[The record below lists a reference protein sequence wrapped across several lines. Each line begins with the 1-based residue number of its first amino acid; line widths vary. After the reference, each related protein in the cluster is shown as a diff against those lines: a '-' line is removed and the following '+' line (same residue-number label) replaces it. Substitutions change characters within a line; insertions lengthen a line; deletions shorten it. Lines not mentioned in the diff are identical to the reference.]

1 VQPISCPI
9 WGTPA
14 TLVEGG
20 RPFDGVHCRSP
31 RAGGEFRISGSA
43 ISEAERLSDDEKA
56 RLASWIVEQNGFGTI
71 PEIGAANLD
80 GVLARRRRNPHERAV
95 GLLEFVEAGTP
106 TLGQAVAWAADD
118 EAGLAALAW
127 SESVRVP
134 EVDALLAYLERLGF
148 VQVRRT
154 AQGPEVSL
162 LPEGSLHLA
171 GRRRDA
177 ASSVRVFVAMWHAEE
192 TEPAFWRGIAP
203 AVRDA
208 GYNPVRIDRKE
219 HASRI
224 DDETIAAVR
233 RSRFVVADF
242 TCGLVRTR
250 DSASAIPRG
259 EPYFAAGL
267 AQGLGIPVLWTCR
280 RDLVAY
286 VHFDTRQ
293 FAHLT
298 WQSPDEL
305 RARLS
310 RRILAV
316 FGEGPLKTTDQ
327 SDGEERRR
335 RGKL

>member
-14 TLVEGG
+14 TLVDTG
-20 RPFDGVHCRSP
+20 RPSDGVHCRSP
-31 RAGGEFRISGSA
+31 RAGGEFRISGPA
-43 ISEAERLSDDEKA
+43 IPDVERLSDEEKA
-56 RLASWIVEQNGFGTI
+56 RLTSWIVEQNGFGAV

-80 GVLARRRRNPHERAV
+80 GVLARKRRNPHERAV
-95 GLLEFVEAGTP
+95 GLLAFVEAGTP
-106 TLGQAVAWAADD
+106 FLGQVVAWTADD
-118 EAGLAALAW
+118 GTGLAALAW
-127 SESVRVP
+127 SESVHAS

-154 AQGPEVSL
+154 PQGPEVSL

-171 GRRRDA
+171 GRRREA
-177 ASSVRVFVAMWHAEE
+177 ASGARVFVAMWHAEE

-203 AVRDA
+203 AIRDA
-208 GYNPVRIDRKE
+208 GYDPVRIDRKE

-224 DDETIAAVR
+224 DDEIVAEIR
-233 RSRFVVADF
+233 KSRFVVADF

-250 DSASAIPRG
+250 DAASAIPRG

-267 AQGLGIPVLWTCR
+267 AQGLGIPVLWTYR

-305 RARLS
+305 RTRLS

-316 FGEGPLKTTDQ
+316 FGEGPLKTIDQ
-327 SDGEERRR
+327 PDGEERRR